1 LRFLNFSLN
10 RGIRVDG
17 DDPRLLLARRLRA
30 LREEHWPGMKITQPQ
45 LAQALGD
52 SKPLSAPLISSW
64 ESQTSPAIPPLSRL
78 NAYAAL
84 FATPRSFG
92 ADGPRRISSQDMS
105 PEERAVEEE
114 LRQELFALR
123 NRALTAAHAKGAPGQ
138 EGLGVSARPNLPSS
152 SLSSGPWFF
161 PDRGRISIV
170 CAQWPRDML
179 DRIPYT
185 DTNDPDYI
193 ELLTYSELDSLVMS
207 YGHLRAANPAS
218 QVEYFRSGLL
228 PPENYSAHLVSLGGT
243 DWNVVTASLL
253 RQLKLPVRQ
262 VAHWNEQ
269 GGVFFEVDG
278 DAGTTQHHP
287 VLEKIGD
294 REVLLEDVALFARTV
309 NPFNRARTA
318 TICSGMYGRGT
329 YGVVRALTDP
339 EFRERNTG
347 YLESRF
353 SNSPSY
359 CLVVRVTVDNNKT
372 MTPDWTDERTRLFE
386 WSGSVDGR

>member
-1 LRFLNFSLN
+1 M
-10 RGIRVDG
+10 DG

-64 ESQTSPAIPPLSRL
+64 ESQTSPTIPPLSRL
-78 NAYAAL
+78 LAYAAL

-105 PEERAVEEE
+105 LEERAVEEE

-123 NRALTAAHAKGAPGQ
+123 NRALTAAHAMGAPGQ
-138 EGLGVSARPNLPSS
+138 EGPGVSARPNPPPS

-161 PDRGRISIV
+161 PDGGKISIV

-185 DTNDPDYI
+185 DTDDPDYI
-193 ELLTYSELDSLVMS
+193 ELLTYSELDALVMS

-228 PPENYSAHLVSLGGT
+228 PPENYSSHLVSLGGA
-243 DWNVVTASLL
+243 DWNVVTASLFRRL
-253 RQLKLPVRQ
+253 SLPVRQ
-262 VAHWNEQ
+262 VADWKEE
-269 GGVFFEVDG
+269 GGQFFEVDG
-278 DAGTTQHHP
+278 DAGATRHSA
-287 VLEKIGD
+287 VLEKSGD

-309 NPFNRARTA
+309 NPFNRDRTA

-339 EFRERNTG
+339 EFRERNTR
-347 YLESRF
+347 YLRSRF
-353 SNSPSY
+353 GTSSSY

-372 MTPDWTDERTRLFE
+372 ITPDWTDDRTRLFE
-386 WSGSVDGR
+386 WSGSVDDR

>member
-10 RGIRVDG
+10 RGIGVDG
-17 DDPRLLLARRLRA
+17 NDPRLLLARRLRA

-52 SKPLSAPLISSW
+52 GKPLSAALISSW
-64 ESQTSPAIPPLSRL
+64 ESPTGPVTPPLYRL
-78 NAYAAL
+78 DAYAAL
-84 FATPRSFG
+84 FATRRSFG
-92 ADGPRRISSQDMS
+92 SDGLRLIRPQDMT
-105 PEERAVEEE
+105 PEEQATQEE
-114 LRQELFALR
+114 LRQELLGLR
-123 NRALTAAHAKGAPGQ
+123 SRTLTAAHAAGAPGE
-138 EGLGVSARPNLPSS
+138 EGPGASARPDLLQSP
-152 SLSSGPWFF
+152 LSSGPWFF
-161 PDRGRISIV
+161 PDGGKITIV

-179 DRIPYT
+179 AQIPYT
-185 DTNDPDYI
+185 DMNDPDYI
-193 ELLTYSELDSLVMS
+193 DLLTYSDLDSLLMS

-228 PPENYSAHLVSLGGT
+228 PAENYSSHLVSLGGP

-253 RQLKLPVRQ
+253 RRLRLPVRQ
-262 VAHWNEQ
+262 VADWTKP
-269 GGVFFEVDG
+269 GGLFFEVAG

-294 REVLLEDVALFARTV
+294 GGGLLEDVALFARTV
-309 NPFNRARTA
+309 NPFNRDRTA

-329 YGVVRALTDP
+329 CGIVRALTDP
-339 EFRERNTG
+339 EFRERNIR

-353 SNSPSY
+353 GNSPSY